1 MGASDRNA
9 TCRTGWG
16 TAFYSG
22 TRGSRC
28 MSSSVS
34 EAPVAGGVSS
44 VDGCLRALFSAP
56 DVTVFFLA
64 VDSLGTRFG
73 HDDVLVCL
81 FN

>member
-1 MGASDRNA
+1 
-9 TCRTGWG
+9 
-16 TAFYSG
+16 
-22 TRGSRC
+22 

-44 VDGCLRALFSAP
+44 VDGCLRGALFSAP